1 MTITEAT
8 FKRTFTGSK
17 ALAILSII
25 GGALVMLNVRHEDGY
40 TSTFMGDSVVFLL
53 GMIATVLYGWV
64 GMLVGLLTV
73 PIANMFNIQSDK
85 VRLLLSIGFWFI
97 FSWAIYIVG
106 FIVTYMVIGD
116 DEYTLMEL
124 KPALAVATLIVA
136 GIHTGLFKEM
146 LKK

>member
-1 MTITEAT
+1 MITEAT
-8 FKRTFTGSK
+8 IKRTFTGTK
-17 ALAILSII
+17 ALAVLSII

-40 TSTFMGDSVVFLL
+40 TSTFIGDSAVFII

-85 VRLLLSIGFWFI
+85 ARLGLSIGYWFV
-97 FSWAIYIVG
+97 FAWAIYIIG
-106 FIVTYMVIGD
+106 FIVTYMFIGD

-124 KPALAVATLIVA
+124 KPALAVATLVVA

-146 LKK
+146 LKKE

>member
-40 TSTFMGDSVVFLL
+40 TSTFMGDSVVFVL

-106 FIVTYMVIGD
+106 FIVTYD
-116 DEYTLMEL
+116 LPPRLDTTLS
-124 KPALAVATLIVA
+124 
-136 GIHTGLFKEM
+136 
-146 LKK
+146 

>member
-40 TSTFMGDSVVFLL
+40 TSTFMGDSVVFVL